1 MSISISA
8 FVGELHRTF
17 ASHADAKR
25 ARAMSA
31 YMRDQFPFFGIG
43 APTRQVIQREISQR
57 LGLPSDVLG
66 LANDLWQRDEREM
79 QYAACAILTQPRVQR
94 ALSAD
99 DISSVVDLITS
110 KSWWDTVDVLAPNV
124 IGSILRSLPDLLV
137 ERASAWIESDN
148 IWLQRTAI
156 IMQLRY
162 RSATNVDVLFDCILR
177 RAASTEFFVRK
188 GAGWALRQYAYTAPD
203 VVRAFVEEHRKRLS
217 GLTVREALKRLP

>member
-1 MSISISA
+1 MSISVSA

-25 ARAMSA
+25 AQAMSA
-31 YMRDQFPFFGIG
+31 YMRDQFAFYGID
-43 APTRQVIQREISQR
+43 APTRQILQREIRQR

-66 LANDLWQRDEREM
+66 LAHALWQRDEREM
-79 QYAACAILTQPRVQR
+79 QYAACAILTQPVVQR
-94 ALSAD
+94 ALLVD
-99 DISSVVDLITS
+99 DVPSVVDLITA

-124 IGSILRSLPDLLV
+124 IGSILRPLPDQLV
-137 ERASAWIESDN
+137 QMASAWIESDN

-162 RSATNVDVLFDCILR
+162 RAATNVDVLFDCILR

-203 VVRAFVEEHRKRLS
+203 AVRAFVEEHRNVLS
-217 GLTVREALKRLP
+217 GLTVREALKRIP